1 MLILVLCKILFI
13 RQKMRGWCHHLPG
26 PRPGQGVE
34 EQQYCREKSCYAAPR
49 GSSYVA
55 PRECVCHSS
64 GRQQGGPTTTV
75 SEAPPAREQQHVT
88 LAPPRAKTEFNQK
101 LAFWK
106 TGGSRTRSDTAV
118 GKESKK
124 S

>member
-1 MLILVLCKILFI
+1 MDGATS
-13 RQKMRGWCHHLPG
+13 QAPG
-26 PRPGQGVE
+26 PV
-34 EQQYCREKSCYAAPR
+34 R
-49 GSSYVA
+49 GSRSNSIVARKAATRRHSSKSYVA
-55 PRECVCHSS
+55 ARECVCHSS

-118 GKESKK
+118 EKESEK